1 MNSSNSSCKI
11 QGSFVTGFCALSSLS
26 MTYLGAPLT
35 LDLIVNIYKT
45 LKDTYDC
52 YCSHFKDEDAELKKS
67 QVTF

>member
-1 MNSSNSSCKI
+1 M
-11 QGSFVTGFCALSSLS
+11 TGFCALSSLS

-35 LDLIVNIYKT
+35 LDLTVNIYKT